1 MKTLYFVVDIAEQD
15 RLRKQNK
22 QNKPDQEKLESSYF
36 LQLEGHE
43 QTLQCFAVRYWTERF
58 IQVDPVQLSSLQGLY
73 VDVEGIQ
80 EEREERDGLENVQL
94 HSLTESDIEAD
105 EVHNQVSSND
115 IPSAI
120 SIRTGEQDDRAQ
132 TLRLSE
138 LLRIGTVS
146 R

>member
-1 MKTLYFVVDIAEQD
+1 MKTLYFVVDIAGQD
-15 RLRKQNK
+15 RLRKQNIK
-22 QNKPDQEKLESSYF
+22 QNKPDQEKLESSYL

-80 EEREERDGLENVQL
+80 EEREERDGLENVQF

-105 EVHNQVSSND
+105 EVHQQVSSND

-120 SIRTGEQDDRAQ
+120 SIRNGERDDRAQ
-132 TLRLSE
+132 TLSE
-138 LLRIGTVS
+138 LLCIGTVS

>member
-1 MKTLYFVVDIAEQD
+1 MKTLYFVVDIAGQD

-43 QTLQCFAVRYWTERF
+43 QTLQCFPARYLTEGF
-58 IQVDPVQLSSLQGLY
+58 IQVDPVQLGPLQGLY

-105 EVHNQVSSND
+105 EIHQQVSSND

-120 SIRTGEQDDRAQ
+120 SIRNGERDDRAQ
-132 TLRLSE
+132 TLSE
-138 LLRIGTVS
+138 LLRIRTVS
-146 R
+146 M